1 MAAGGMRQRAQFV
14 GRAYL
19 ESRPWRGRAGI
30 VGAMNTPAPL
40 TQWLLWAW
48 LSGLTLLAAS
58 LAESGQLSQHWLA
71 PLVLGFAWLK
81 GWAVIEHYMGLRH
94 APRWL
99 RAGVHGWLLL
109 VTGVLLLSFR

>member
-1 MAAGGMRQRAQFV
+1 
-14 GRAYL
+14 
-19 ESRPWRGRAGI
+19 
-30 VGAMNTPAPL
+30 
-40 TQWLLWAW
+40 
-48 LSGLTLLAAS
+48 
-58 LAESGQLSQHWLA
+58 
-71 PLVLGFAWLK
+71 VLGFAWLK

>member
-1 MAAGGMRQRAQFV
+1 M
-14 GRAYL
+14 
-19 ESRPWRGRAGI
+19 AGI
-30 VGAMNTPAPL
+30 VGDMNTPAPL

-48 LSGLTLLAAS
+48 LSGLTLLAAA

-99 RAGVHGWLLL
+99 RASVHGWLLL

>member
-1 MAAGGMRQRAQFV
+1 MAAGAMRS
-14 GRAYL
+14 GRSLLAGLISNQGHGGEGRY
-19 ESRPWRGRAGI
+19 RWRYEH
-30 VGAMNTPAPL
+30 TCPL

-48 LSGLTLLAAS
+48 LSGLTLLAAA